1 MTQSAHNFR
10 RSICNACGFTLLE
23 VLVALA
29 ILALALGA
37 GIRAAGSNIDNAS
50 YLRDRTFAHWV
61 AMNRLAE
68 MQIFKKYPA
77 PGSTERGTT
86 LMGGFEWHW
95 KVETKLAKE
104 FDPYQFGV
112 ANIEVR
118 RNEDD
123 AQTLATLVAAYNTQ
137 P

>member
-1 MTQSAHNFR
+1 MKRKRASR
-10 RSICNACGFTLLE
+10 GFTLLE

-37 GIRAAGSNIDNAS
+37 GIRAAGSNVDNAG
-50 YLRDRTFAHWV
+50 YLRDRSMAHWV

-68 MQIFKKYPA
+68 MQTFNKFPA
-77 PGSTERGTT
+77 PGNTERGTT
-86 LMGGFEWHW
+86 LMAGNEWHW
-95 KVETKLAKE
+95 KVQTKLAKE

-112 ANIEVR
+112 ANIEIR

-123 AQTLATLVAAYNTQ
+123 EQTLATLVAAFN
-137 P
+137 PAAP